1 MEMRVASVLAH
12 VPPHSRESV
21 VGAAL
26 ERSTLVKQVDLKE
39 RTLAFALEVTAFCRR
54 MQSEWPQRRL
64 ADQLFRSATSVAANY
79 HAATRARSRRE
90 FLSKLGLVA
99 EEAEETVFW
108 LEFARRAGFAS
119 AERADPLIGEAR
131 QLLAIFTSSLKTVAA
146 NMSSRDT
153 R

>member
-1 MEMRVASVLAH
+1 MNQA
-12 VPPHSRESV
+12 
-21 VGAAL
+21 
-26 ERSTLVKQVDLKE
+26 DLKE
-39 RTLAFALEVTAFCRR
+39 RTMAFALGVSTLCRHLGG
-54 MQSEWPQRRL
+54 EWPQRRL
-64 ADQLFRSATSVAANY
+64 ADQLFRSATSIAANY

-108 LEFARRAGFAS
+108 LEFARRAEFTTAGRSDA
-119 AERADPLIGEAR
+119 LIQEAR

-146 NMSSRDT
+146 NMDRRDV